1 MEVSIDEHEGRT
13 RAKARCVG
21 AIKSRWA
28 SVWPTSIQRTATS
41 LTSATTTWRMRAPWP
56 TWLKTIDGR
65 DGATTSN
72 HRHRPTGDISALKQP
87 HNHRTG
93 AQTQLVREG

>member
-1 MEVSIDEHEGRT
+1 
-13 RAKARCVG
+13 
-21 AIKSRWA
+21 
-28 SVWPTSIQRTATS
+28 
-41 LTSATTTWRMRAPWP
+41 MRAPWP